1 MGSRER
7 KRAERRK
14 RKERRG
20 DRRAELAAQRE
31 ERAAR
36 IEAKNEAA
44 REALEPL
51 EPDERPTV
59 VTVAAVISALLA
71 LGTVLAYALGL
82 EVGEFDEFGNETG
95 ETKPAVFPTVVST
108 AILSAM
114 AYGLWR
120 ARYWAVLG
128 FQTILVLVIVVVVLA
143 LVQVT
148 EIPRALGFV
157 AILALTSLLFYR
169 MIKAMARIQMPE
181 RPPPKY

>member
-14 RKERRG
+14 RKQRRGERRV
-20 DRRAELAAQRE
+20 ELAAQRE

-44 REALEPL
+44 REALDPL

-59 VTVAAVISALLA
+59 VTVAAVIS
-71 LGTVLAYALGL
+71 GVLAVSGVLLYALGV
-82 EVGEFDEFGNETG
+82 EVGEFNDSGTETG
-95 ETKPAVFPTVVST
+95 EEKPGVFPTVVST
-108 AILSAM
+108 AVLSAM

-128 FQTILVLVIVVVVLA
+128 FQAVLVLLIIGLVLG

-148 EIPRALGFV
+148 EAWRALAFA
-157 AILALTSLLFYR
+157 AILALASLLFYR

>member
-14 RKERRG
+14 RKQRRG
-20 DRRAELAAQRE
+20 ERRAELAEQRE

-51 EPDERPTV
+51 EPEERPTA
-59 VTVAAVISALLA
+59 VTVAAVISGLLA
-71 LGTVLAYALGL
+71 LGTVLAYAVGV

-95 ETKPAVFPTVVST
+95 ETKPALFPTVVST
-108 AILSAM
+108 AILGVM

-128 FQTILVLVIVVVVLA
+128 FQTILVLVIVVAVLG

-148 EIPRALGFV
+148 EVLRALAFA
-157 AILALTSLLFYR
+157 AILALASLLFYR
-169 MIKAMARIQMPE
+169 MVKAMARIQMPE
-181 RPPPKY
+181 RKPPSY